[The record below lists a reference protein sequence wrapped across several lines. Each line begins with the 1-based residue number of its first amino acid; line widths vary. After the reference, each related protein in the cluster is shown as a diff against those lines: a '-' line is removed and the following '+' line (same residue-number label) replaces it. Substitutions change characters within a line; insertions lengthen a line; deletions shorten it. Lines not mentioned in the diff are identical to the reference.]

1 MQHTGMSSTWKVL
14 LGTLLT
20 TWPVLTLCR
29 YRDYGFVHFKERQS
43 ALDAVQ
49 KSQDA
54 KPQLDG
60 KELQVGPRGSTA
72 AVAALCCKYRLML
85 AFLC

>member
-1 MQHTGMSSTWKVL
+1 
-14 LGTLLT
+14 
-20 TWPVLTLCR
+20 
-29 YRDYGFVHFKERQS
+29 VHFKERQS

-60 KELQVGPRGSTA
+60 KELQVGPRVSRAHQTQ
-72 AVAALCCKYRLML
+72 L
-85 AFLC
+85 